1 MGYDCMHSEIHPLL
15 SIGGYAGRPT
25 PELQICRECALM
37 GNYDTALLYFESI
50 LQTIH
55 HHARATADTENRN
68 KWMHVREQLMS
79 EFRAIKDISLELSK
93 FKTRS
98 DTFGV
103 RRLSIMDDD
112 HLDLRSSQS
121 GYDKD
126 VWPAPDPIPTK
137 RAPARKQR
145 TGKCRGDEDLPT
157 WARNKTPTLQ
167 PTSKRTLPTKPK
179 PMAQPVTKRSLTTGI
194 KSNMTNPKSN
204 SSSPALGRAAP
215 RRSVNQSSNLIDQ
228 AVGDGNPR
236 SSRTL
241 HNTAFDDEESTTQS
255 GLGSKPEFDGSG
267 FDKDL
272 VEMVKRDI
280 LQTSPNVHWTD
291 IAGLREAKSLLEE
304 AIVLPLWMPDFFQ
317 GIRRPW
323 KGVLMTG
330 PPGTGKTLLAKAL
343 LFEMAR
349 HYAPSTIFIDE
360 IDSLCSTR
368 GEGSEHEASR
378 RVKSEILMQMDGIS
392 SVAGRSTPEGSEGIV
407 MVLAATNFLGI
418 LTRRYADD
426 LKSVYVRVNLEY
438 GYKKVKEDLLKAL
451 SLFLFLILPTSI
463 IYIPLP
469 DLESRK
475 ELLKL
480 NLNLIKIAEDVDLD
494 ELAIKIE
501 GYSGADI
508 TNICRDASMMSMRK
522 RIRGLTPDQIKTIPK
537 GELESPATKDDFNTA
552 VNRIQSSVGQAD
564 LKQYEDWMKEFG
576 KVVLLGI

>member
-1 MGYDCMHSEIHPLL
+1 MS
-15 SIGGYAGRPT
+15 SIRSSSIESLPT
-25 PELQICRECALM
+25 ELQICRECALM

-112 HLDLRSSQS
+112 YLDLRSSQS

-145 TGKCRGDEDLPT
+145 TGGDEDLPT

-330 PPGTGKTLLAKAL
+330 PPGTGKTLLAKAVATECGTTFFNVTASMLTSKWRGDSEKIVRL

-407 MVLAATNFLGI
+407 MVLAATNFPWHIDEAL
-418 LTRRYADD
+418 RR
-426 LKSVYVRVNLEY
+426 RLE
-438 GYKKVKEDLLKAL
+438 KR
-451 SLFLFLILPTSI
+451 